1 MSWQING
8 LPLHP
13 LIVHFVVVA
22 FPTAALLILVSAIW
36 PAFARRLGIITP
48 LVALASLIAVPLAT
62 SSGED
67 LEEKVR
73 GSAVLEAHTELG
85 DTLLPWAVAVFVVAV
100 AQWLWIRRVAA
111 HGSGRA
117 GRHIPR
123 SRRVAITAVLAVAVA
138 VSSVGA
144 IVTTVRIGESGARA
158 VWSDSGAGSGGDTG
172 GSGDTGGDGDD
183 G

>member
-22 FPTAALLILVSAIW
+22 FPTAALLILVSALW

-62 SSGED
+62 SSGEN
-67 LEEKVR
+67 LEEKV
-73 GSAVLEAHTELG
+73 GANPVLEVHTELG

-100 AQWLWIRRVAA
+100 AQWLWIRRLAA
-111 HGSGRA
+111 QEPRRPGRDA
-117 GRHIPR
+117 RPIPR
-123 SRRVAITAVLAVAVA
+123 SRHVAVTAVLAVAVA

-158 VWSDSGAGSGGDTG
+158 VWSDSAAGGD
-172 GSGDTGGDGDD
+172 
-183 G
+183 

>member
-22 FPTAALLILVSAIW
+22 FPTAALLILVGAVW

-62 SSGED
+62 SSGEH
-67 LEEKVR
+67 LEEQVG
-73 GSAVLEAHTELG
+73 GSAVLEAHTALG
-85 DTLLPWAVAVFVVAV
+85 DTLLPWAVAVFLVAV
-100 AQWLWIRRVAA
+100 AQWLWIRRLAR
-111 HGSGRA
+111 HGA
-117 GRHIPR
+117 GRDGQGVPPG
-123 SRRVAITAVLAVAVA
+123 RRRIITAVLAVAVL

-144 IVTTVRIGESGARA
+144 IVTTIRIGESGARA
-158 VWSDSGAGSGGDTG
+158 VWSDSGSD
-172 GSGDTGGDGDD
+172 SGDGGTGRGGDD